1 VTAAAVPVLMYH
13 EVSSSPE
20 PGFRRYTVTAREFR
34 RQMRWLAAFG
44 YQPIDMDRLVSARLG
59 RASLPKRPVV
69 ITFDDGF
76 QGCVDHAVPVLRS
89 HNFTAVFYLV
99 SGLMGETSRWLLPDL
114 GTEFS
119 LMSWDTARALAAE
132 GFQCGAHTITHSR
145 LVGLDPSHC
154 RTELVDARSRLE
166 DELGRP
172 VVHLAYPYG
181 SFDQA
186 VQLAAAQAGYVSACS
201 TRAGLS
207 GADDDLLALH
217 RVTVYGHDSLIDFA
231 SRLRTGSA
239 LGERLGQVFGNVA
252 HRFRA
257 QPGSRR

>member
-1 VTAAAVPVLMYH
+1 MTAAAVPVLMYH
-13 EVSSSPE
+13 EVSPSPE
-20 PGFRRYTVTAREFR
+20 PGFRRYTVTVREFR
-34 RQMRWLAAFG
+34 RQMRWLSALG
-44 YQPIDMDRLVSARLG
+44 YQPIDMDALVAARRG
-59 RASLPKRPVV
+59 QASLPKRPVV

-76 QGCVDHAVPVLRS
+76 QGCVDHAVPILRA

-99 SGLMGETSRWLLPDL
+99 SGLMGKTSRWLLPEL
-114 GTEFS
+114 GTELP

-132 GFQCGAHTITHSR
+132 GFQCEAHTVTHPR
-145 LVGLDPSHC
+145 LAGLDPARC

-166 DELGRP
+166 DGLSRA

-186 VQLAAAQAGYVSACS
+186 VRMAAGDAGYVSACS
-201 TRAGLS
+201 TRPGLS

-231 SRLRTGSA
+231 SRLRNGSA
-239 LGERLGQVFGNVA
+239 FRERLSEAFDNVA

-257 QPGSRR
+257 LPGARQ